1 MSQLQCGDY
10 SIDYE
15 DTGDG
20 SPVILIPS
28 SGSGKRQWRK
38 LVRDLSNQYR
48 MISIN
53 MFGYGETSPW
63 PAPRQQTLEDQADL
77 VICIADMFKEP
88 VRLVGHSFGASV
100 AMKAA
105 IKLKDRVKRLV
116 AIEPNLFY
124 LLKKFGREEA
134 WQDINNLGKFV
145 KESGGRGEWITVAAQ
160 FLDYWNEDGAWD
172 ALTDQQ
178 RANLADMVK
187 PNLYEWDA
195 VLECE
200 DDISEFQSLATR
212 MLVLNGAQT
221 RKEISEI
228 VDILFTELT
237 SLETYE
243 VPGCG
248 HMLPISHPQLVN
260 PIIEKYLGR
269 TD

>member
-1 MSQLQCGDY
+1 MPQLKCGDY
-10 SIDYE
+10 FIDYE
-15 DTGDG
+15 DAGDG

-28 SGSGKRQWRK
+28 SASGNKQWRK
-38 LVRDLSNQYR
+38 LVGGLADQYR

-53 MFGYGETSPW
+53 MFGYGQTSSW
-63 PAPRQQTLEDQADL
+63 PAHRQQTLEDQADL
-77 VICIADMFKEP
+77 VVCIADMFKEP

-105 IKLKDRVKRLV
+105 IKLKDRAKRLV

-134 WQDINNLGKFV
+134 WQNISFLGKFV
-145 KESGGRGEWITVAAQ
+145 RDFGGQGEWTKVAAH
-160 FLDYWNEDGAWD
+160 FVDYWNEHGAWD
-172 ALTDQQ
+172 SLTDQH
-178 RANLADMVK
+178 RANLTEMVK

-200 DDISEFQSLATR
+200 DDISEFQSLVAR
-212 MLVLNGAQT
+212 MLVLKGAKT

-228 VDILFTELT
+228 VDILFNELT
-237 SLETYE
+237 GLETYE

-248 HMLPISHPQLVN
+248 HMLPISHPQMVN
-260 PIIEKYLGR
+260 PIIEEYLGR
-269 TD
+269 MD